1 MDEVAVGEE
10 RVTDARRRVGE
21 PHEGQ
26 NLREE
31 SLQILCSVSVL
42 SVEYCGVY
50 FAVRNKSKRERYALE
65 TCMTSQHP
73 SFHPLNLLTLHT
85 NQRQPHLQQNIL
97 HRKIR
102 RHTTCSDLFS
112 L

>member
-31 SLQILCSVSVL
+31 SLQILCSISVI
-42 SVEYCGVY
+42 SNEC
-50 FAVRNKSKRERYALE
+50 
-65 TCMTSQHP
+65 
-73 SFHPLNLLTLHT
+73 
-85 NQRQPHLQQNIL
+85 
-97 HRKIR
+97 
-102 RHTTCSDLFS
+102 
-112 L
+112 

>member
-31 SLQILCSVSVL
+31 SLQILCSVL
-42 SVEYCGVY
+42 SVDVCIV
-50 FAVRNKSKRERYALE
+50 K
-65 TCMTSQHP
+65 
-73 SFHPLNLLTLHT
+73 
-85 NQRQPHLQQNIL
+85 
-97 HRKIR
+97 
-102 RHTTCSDLFS
+102 
-112 L
+112 